1 MNSGSQEISGQIIN
15 ISSDSNPAINI
26 KSSTLTIDSS
36 DLNLESGKY
45 TVQAGVGATV
55 SITGQEGRPALVAA
69 TDKDGSAVYGQ
80 NNSNISLRNLT
91 IRTVGASSVGVISRG
106 TFGSLNA
113 TLNLSDSIIKTVSGR
128 GVVVSDSTAF
138 AESFNISTGW
148 DEGVSAPSSKTH
160 LFGVYAENKNFL
172 TLNNGHIETW
182 TANSIG
188 INAVMD
194 YTNSDIERLRV
205 KDVTIITHGNNAT
218 GIDNINTRSFIEG
231 GSIMTYGAGSHGI
244 GSSNGGSSSFVPSH
258 VAVQGAKITTSGRQ
272 AYGLVATS
280 SSDIRAA
287 GVSIATSGESGVGV
301 YSQAT
306 GRIDLTGNSTI
317 RTTGLGGHGVA
328 AMLGTEI
335 NISDALIE
343 TTGTNAAGIY
353 TAGYNISDIITLNS
367 LGNSLDVLNQPLA
380 VVDDEPVERDYEST
394 GDSIGFQDENR
405 AGRAD
410 NNVVNLTRTEIN
422 VEDAAVLRIL
432 GSAKTIVTISDSKLV
447 AGSGSNALLFSSGLY
462 GEYAM
467 GIAEV
472 DVTSSELSGDVD
484 IGSGF
489 ANFALAQNSVWS
501 GAARDNGT
509 LILNSLSLDDTSR
522 WFVTG
527 SSAVNSLENNGNIIF
542 SNADVSFRT
551 LTVQSDY
558 NGDGGYIHFNAIL
571 EDDNSATDRL
581 IVVGDTKGLTSVI
594 VNNLD
599 GDGDLTVEGI
609 KIIEVS
615 GASEGIFSLIGDYE
629 TTSGQQVVV
638 GGEYAY
644 ALVHGSVSDPDDG
657 DWYLRS
663 QFIPGESEEPL
674 YQAGVPVYEAYP
686 QALLGLNGVATLQQ
700 RTGNR
705 VWSGNGNR
713 VVAQGADAVG
723 SPYAAPDEAGA
734 AINGNGNG
742 VWGRI
747 EGSHNH
753 MEPRF
758 STSDTNYNQ
767 NVFKMQAGIDGMLT
781 ETENGKLIGG
791 FTVHYAHGKTKT
803 NSAHGDGDISTDG
816 YGLGGTL
823 TWYGENGFY
832 LDGQGQVTWYRSDLH
847 STTANTG
854 LTDNNHGFGYALS
867 LEGGQRFAIN
877 EAWSLTP
884 QAQLT
889 YSNVDFDAFTD
900 AFDADVSLDRGESL
914 QGRLGLTVDHENSW
928 QNANGML
935 DRTRVYGIANLYYEF
950 LQGTRVNVAE
960 SSFTSRNDRVWG
972 GLGLGG
978 SYNWNDDKYSIYGEG
993 LVNTSL
999 NNFGDSYAIKGNV
1012 GFKVKW

>member
-1 MNSGSQEISGQIIN
+1 MKNKVDRISRKFKKALAALPLTVSFIPSAMADECYYVSDYSGAISCVDSGDKLNAVIHDSIVITNDYGYVNVGSGTSRTDKVFVELEKGVTVETKSIGVRAFGTTEVEFTSNGNIISGDRA
-15 ISSDSNPAINI
+15 SLDGYEPA
-26 KSSTLTIDSS
+26 
-36 DLNLESGKY
+36 
-45 TVQAGVGATV
+45 
-55 SITGQEGRPALVAA
+55 P
-69 TDKDGSAVYGQ
+69 
-80 NNSNISLRNLT
+80 
-91 IRTVGASSVGVISRG
+91 
-106 TFGSLNA
+106 
-113 TLNLSDSIIKTVSGR
+113 
-128 GVVVSDSTAF
+128 
-138 AESFNISTGW
+138 
-148 DEGVSAPSSKTH
+148 PH
-160 LFGVYAENKNFL
+160 
-172 TLNNGHIETW
+172 
-182 TANSIG
+182 
-188 INAVMD
+188 
-194 YTNSDIERLRV
+194 
-205 KDVTIITHGNNAT
+205 
-218 GIDNINTRSFIEG
+218 
-231 GSIMTYGAGSHGI
+231 AGSSGGFYPDRTSI
-244 GSSNGGSSSFVPSH
+244 RRTDEASIYINGGSSGGPIGIVKL
-258 VAVQGAKITTSGRQ
+258 VQSADSELLNRSGNKNSSAIYTHGFEVDITTSG
-272 AYGLVATS
+272 LVRSYVGDGVRIEGRGTEVELVGSSSGYIITDSQNVFQMHARDQSVIEGGAVGSAISTVGGGTS
-280 SSDIRAA
+280 SIIIDSGATVGALSDIAISADGYVDRFDYYDYDN
-287 GVSIATSGESGVGV
+287 GIPATIISSFKGAVTNISNSG
-301 YSQAT
+301 
-306 GRIDLTGNSTI
+306 DLTGIIRLSSGEDTVVNQSTGKWTVRHFSDSNRDGIRDTVAPVAISDFGGGTTRLTNYGLIQLASNDDGSANNALFKDLATFQNSGVLSLSNTVLGDRFTIDGDYIGNNGTI
-317 RTTGLGGHGVA
+317 R
-328 AMLGTEI
+328 
-335 NISDALIE
+335 
-343 TTGTNAAGIY
+343 
-353 TAGYNISDIITLNS
+353 
-367 LGNSLDVLNQPLA
+367 LDSQ
-380 VVDDEPVERDYEST
+380 
-394 GDSIGFQDENR
+394 
-405 AGRAD
+405 
-410 NNVVNLTRTEIN
+410 
-422 VEDAAVLRIL
+422 
-432 GSAKTIVTISDSKLV
+432 
-447 AGSGSNALLFSSGLY
+447 
-462 GEYAM
+462 
-467 GIAEV
+467 
-472 DVTSSELSGDVD
+472 
-484 IGSGF
+484 
-489 ANFALAQNSVWS
+489 
-501 GAARDNGT
+501 
-509 LILNSLSLDDTSR
+509 
-522 WFVTG
+522 
-527 SSAVNSLENNGNIIF
+527 
-542 SNADVSFRT
+542 
-551 LTVQSDY
+551 
-558 NGDGGYIHFNAIL
+558 
-571 EDDNSATDRL
+571 
-581 IVVGDTKGLTSVI
+581 
-594 VNNLD
+594 LD
-599 GDGDLTVEGI
+599 GDASKTDMLTINGSTSGSSYVIVTNIGGTGEKTVNGI
-609 KIIEVS
+609 KIIKVA
-615 GASEGIFSLIGDYE
+615 GASDGQFSLIGNYKAR
-629 TTSGQQVVV
+629 SGQQVVV

-644 ALVHGSVSDPDDG
+644 SLYQGVSSDPTDG
-657 DWYLRS
+657 NWYLRS
-663 QFIPGESEEPL
+663 QLQPTDPVDPVDPVNPDPVDPVEPEPL

-713 VVAQGADAVG
+713 VVAQGADAIG

-734 AINGNGNG
+734 AINGNG

-791 FTVHYAHGKTKT
+791 FMVHYAHGKTKT

-847 STTANTG
+847 STTANIG

-950 LQGTRVNVAE
+950 LQGTRVTVAE

-993 LVNTSL
+993 LINTSL